1 LDRRRFFQS
10 VSLGAAALGAPPLS
24 TAPGALGAPAE
35 SRPGFPVPPGVDYF
49 KREELDTLVNTS
61 VSIDGIKFQVV
72 CINFPAWHPSPA
84 QERYFGKR
92 WTEWETLKHA
102 KPNFDGHL
110 QPKRP
115 LWGYYNDADPVWA
128 EREIELAASSG
139 IDAFLV
145 DFYWHEG
152 SRWYHEQLEQGFLRA
167 PNRRKLHF
175 AIMWANHDWTN
186 DYPAPESLQGAVL
199 YPQTYSDADMDRL
212 ADYLIEHYMRE
223 SNYWQIS
230 GQPVLGIYD
239 VLHLLKS
246 FGEEKLRR
254 ALDRMKERAARA
266 GLKGMHLQASSI
278 YVPGQ
283 TPLKDLGFDSATHY
297 HPFAGGPPGET
308 SEYAAAV
315 RKTIATWRDTASKLE
330 LPYFPDCPS
339 GWDDSPREGTR
350 AHVYIHRSPDQF
362 ESLMLAAKYFVAE
375 RQTSPPVVFLSSW
388 NEWTEDHRL
397 LPDDVYG
404 YSYLEAVRRQ
414 FPPVQV

>member
-1 LDRRRFFQS
+1 LNRRRFFES
-10 VSLGAAALGAPPLS
+10 VSLGGAALRAS
-24 TAPGALGAPAE
+24 RALGGPQC
-35 SRPGFPVPPGVDYF
+35 SSTPIDGRPSFPTPPRVDYF
-49 KREELDTLVNTS
+49 RREELEKLVNTS
-61 VSIDGIKFQVV
+61 VPIDGIGFQAV

-84 QERYFGKR
+84 QEKYFGR
-92 WTEWETLKHA
+92 GWTEWETLKRA
-102 KPNFDGHL
+102 KPLFDGHL

-115 LWGYYNDADPVWA
+115 LWGYYNEADPIWA

-139 IDAFLV
+139 IYAFLV

-152 SRWYHEQLEQGFLRA
+152 LMWYHEQLEQGFLRA
-167 PNRRKLHF
+167 PNRQKLRF

-186 DYPAPESLQGAVL
+186 DYPVPESGQGAVL

-223 SNYWQIS
+223 PNYWQID

-239 VLHLLKS
+239 VLHLLRS
-246 FGEEKLRR
+246 FGEQKLRR
-254 ALDRMKERAARA
+254 ALDRMKDHAARA

-283 TPLKDLGFDSATHY
+283 TALRKLGFDSATHY
-297 HPFAGGPPGET
+297 HPFAGGPPGKT

-315 RKTIATWRDTASKLE
+315 RKSIMSWRDTASKLE

-339 GWDDSPREGTR
+339 GWDDSPREGAR

-362 ESLMLAAKYFVAE
+362 ESFLLAAKYFSAE
-375 RQTSPPVVFLSSW
+375 RRTNPPVIFLSSW

-414 FPPVQV
+414 FTPR